1 MAENDLERTESPTP
15 RRREEARQDGNVA
28 RSQDLTA
35 AAALLLGV
43 VLLYALG
50 VHLLEVM
57 KLNLEMMLSGANA
70 ENATRAGDVP
80 ALLAYAGRVVLG
92 GVGPLLLAMMAVVL
106 VVNFTQ
112 VGFVLSLKPLQPSW
126 SKLSPL
132 RGLRGL
138 LDARGAVRLGMSLG
152 KVAVVAAVAVQSIWA
167 DLPRVIALA
176 NLEVAAMLGAAGKL
190 VFLLALKLGA
200 VLLVLALI
208 DYGLQR
214 WNRERDLRMSK
225 QEVKEELRR
234 MEGDPLVKQR
244 RARVARQLSLQRI
257 KQAVPKADVV
267 VTNPTHFAVALQYQS
282 KSMRAPKVV
291 AKGADFLAQR
301 IREIAIA
308 EGVPIVE
315 RRELARGL
323 YYGVDIG
330 QEIPPQF
337 YGPVAE
343 ILAYVYRLAR
353 RDGRK
358 TA

>member
-15 RRREEARQDGNVA
+15 RRREEARQEGNVA

-35 AAALLLGV
+35 AASLLAAV

-50 VHLLEVM
+50 LRVLEGM
-57 KLNLEMMLSGANA
+57 KLNLQIMLSGAGADNA
-70 ENATRAGDVP
+70 ARPNDVLP
-80 ALLAYAGRVVLG
+80 LLAYAARVVLG
-92 GVGPLLLAMMAVVL
+92 AVGPFLAAMMAVVL
-106 VVNFTQ
+106 LVNFTQ
-112 VGFVLSLKPLQPSW
+112 VGFVFSLKPLQPSW
-126 SKLSPL
+126 SKLSPW
-132 RGLRGL
+132 RGLRAL
-138 LDARGAVRLGMSLG
+138 VDARGAVRLGMSLG
-152 KVAVVAAVAVQSIWA
+152 KVVLVAAVAVQSIWT
-167 DLPRVIALA
+167 DLPRLIALA
-176 NLEVAAMLGAAGKL
+176 NLEVTAMLGAAGRL
-190 VFLLALKLGA
+190 VFLLAVKLA
-200 VLLVLALI
+200 ALLLVLALI

-214 WNRERDLRMSK
+214 WNRERDLRMTK

-257 KQAVPKADVV
+257 KHAVPKADVV

-291 AKGADFLAQR
+291 AKGADFLAHR
-301 IREIAIA
+301 IRQIAIA

-315 RRELARGL
+315 RKELARGL
-323 YYGVDIG
+323 YYAVDIG

-343 ILAYVYRLAR
+343 ILAYVYRLA
-353 RDGRK
+353 GRK
-358 TA
+358 SA

>member
-15 RRREEARQDGNVA
+15 RRREEARQEGNVA

-35 AAALLLGV
+35 AASLLAAV
-43 VLLYALG
+43 VLLYAMGLR
-50 VHLLEVM
+50 VLEGM
-57 KLNLEMMLSGANA
+57 KLNLELMLSGTSA
-70 ENATRAGDVP
+70 ENPTCAGDV
-80 ALLAYAGRVVLG
+80 AGLLAYAGRVALG
-92 GVGPLLLAMMAVVL
+92 AAGPVLLAMMAVVL

-138 LDARGAVRLGMSLG
+138 LDARGAVRLVMSLG
-152 KVAVVAAVAVQSIWA
+152 KVAVVAAVAVQSVWA

-176 NLEVAAMLGAAGKL
+176 NLELGGCWGRRASWSFALAMKL
-190 VFLLALKLGA
+190 AA

-282 KSMRAPKVV
+282 RNMRAPKVV
-291 AKGADFLAQR
+291 AKGR
-301 IREIAIA
+301 IFWRS
-308 EGVPIVE
+308 GFE
-315 RRELARGL
+315 RSR
-323 YYGVDIG
+323 
-330 QEIPPQF
+330 
-337 YGPVAE
+337 
-343 ILAYVYRLAR
+343 
-353 RDGRK
+353 
-358 TA
+358 